1 MEILINLNVLFYI
14 FYLILLIVCSSLLCV
29 ILMFLAKLQ
38 SFQKESIKN
47 LENSLKQT
55 EKKTNDDFIMV
66 RRSLIEQK
74 ETQMFKEQLID
85 EISKKFEKQID
96 DLKKQQENKNSM
108 TDEAKIENL
117 DEKIISVLSKKW
129 RKEIDNFKEQKKK
142 IEDELIIEEL
152 NDNSLAIKI
161 DEQNKKTINDSEQQ
175 ITNLTQSMLHLK
187 RQNKKL
193 IKESNL
199 AYPTESQNKF
209 AFKIFKYFSEKNK
222 GLI

>member
-14 FYLILLIVCSSLLCV
+14 FYLILMIVCSALLCV
-29 ILMFLAKLQ
+29 ILMFLVKLK
-38 SFQKESIKN
+38 SIQKESIKYI
-47 LENSLKQT
+47 ENSLKQT
-55 EKKTNDDFIMV
+55 EKKTNDDFIMAK
-66 RRSLIEQK
+66 RSLIEQK

-85 EISKKFEKQID
+85 EISKKFQKEID
-96 DLKKQQENKNSM
+96 ELKKQQENKNPM
-108 TDEAKIENL
+108 IDEAKIENL
-117 DEKIISVLSKKW
+117 DEKIISDLSKKW
-129 RKEIDNFKEQKKK
+129 QKEINNFKEQKKK

-152 NDNSLAIKI
+152 NDNSSSIKT

-175 ITNLTQSMLHLK
+175 ITNLTQSMQQLK
-187 RQNKKL
+187 GQNKKL

-222 GLI
+222 GFI